1 MGRYVMTPGA
11 GLQTA
16 AVVVLV
22 ATAMNIFARGFG
34 ETFTVFLLPLQ
45 DEFGWSRATLTS
57 VYSLHM
63 FVIGISSPVC
73 GWIFDRFGP
82 RAAYGSGILTIGL
95 GCFFSSYATSVW
107 HLYLSIGLV
116 AGFGGAAVGI
126 VSAAALVRRWV
137 DRRLGTAMGIAY
149 AGLGIGIMILVPSA
163 QLLIENYGWRDAY
176 FYLGLF
182 ILSLFPVCMLLPWRR
197 FGAGSPDISAAAET
211 DRRSGAGGRRLRAAM
226 KELSFWGMFNVYF
239 FTSLCVYIT
248 NVQVVVFL
256 VEKGFEPL
264 TAATAFGIAGMLSI
278 VGVVSSGWMVDRI
291 GALGASLVTYTCTI
305 GGIGALILVNSFPV
319 IGVVCLYVL
328 ALGMF
333 QGSRGPIVSTTASK
347 VYGGTGY
354 GAIFGAINL
363 GMGIG
368 ASSGS
373 WLSGYLYDVS
383 GGYTSGFIVGIV
395 FGFIALGQFIFI
407 PALRYGG
414 RV

>member
-1 MGRYVMTPGA
+1 MTPA
-11 GLQTA
+11 FGLGSA
-16 AVVVLV
+16 AFVVAI

-63 FVIGISSPVC
+63 FMIGICSPLS
-73 GWIFDRFGP
+73 GWVFDRFGP
-82 RAAYGSGILTIGL
+82 RVAYGSGILAIAV
-95 GCFFSSYATSVW
+95 GCLASSMSQTVW
-107 HLYLSIGLV
+107 HFYLCIGLV
-116 AGFGGAAVGI
+116 AGYGGAAVGI

-137 DRRLGTAMGIAY
+137 DKRLGTAMGIAY
-149 AGLGIGIMILVPSA
+149 AGLGLGIMLLVPTS
-163 QLLIENYGWRDAY
+163 QLLIERYGWREAY
-176 FYLGLF
+176 QYLGFFMLA
-182 ILSLFPVCMLLPWRR
+182 LFPLIMLLPWGRYR
-197 FGAGSPDISAAAET
+197 QGSDEIPLTTFSESAPV
-211 DRRSGAGGRRLRAAM
+211 SGLTRLGRAM

-256 VEKGFEPL
+256 VEKGFAPL
-264 TAATAFGIAGMLSI
+264 TAATAFGVAGMLSI

-291 GALGASLVTYTCTI
+291 GALGASLVTYSFTI
-305 GGIGALILVNSFPV
+305 AGIGALIVANSYPV
-319 IGVVCLYVL
+319 FAVVCIYVL

-347 VYGGTGY
+347 VFGGPGY

-368 ASSGS
+368 ASIGS
-373 WLSGYLYDVS
+373 WLSGYLFDVTGGYVS
-383 GGYTSGFIVGIV
+383 GFVLGIL
-395 FGFIALGQFIFI
+395 FGVIALGQFIFV
-407 PALRYGG
+407 PALRTGIPPQ
-414 RV
+414 RRS

>member
-1 MGRYVMTPGA
+1 MIA
-11 GLQTA
+11 GIRIQT
-16 AVVVLV
+16 AVVVVMV

-63 FVIGISSPVC
+63 FVIGISSPIS
-73 GWIFDRFGP
+73 GWIFDRLGP
-82 RAAYGSGILTIGL
+82 RVAYGAGILTIGL
-95 GCFFSSYATSVW
+95 GCFLSGFATSVW
-107 HLYLSIGLV
+107 HLYLSIGLI

-126 VSAAALVRRWV
+126 VCAAALVRRWV
-137 DRRLGTAMGIAY
+137 DKRLGTAMGVAY
-149 AGLGIGIMILVPSA
+149 AGLGIGVMILVPGA
-163 QLLIENYGWRDAY
+163 QLLIENLGWRDAY
-176 FYLGLF
+176 FYLGVIIML
-182 ILSLFPVCMLLPWRR
+182 LFPLCMLLPWRR
-197 FGAGSPDISAAAET
+197 FGEGSPEISAATEV
-211 DRRSGAGGRRLRAAM
+211 DRSAGAGGRRLRAAI

-239 FTSLCVYIT
+239 FTSLCVYTT

-291 GALGASLVTYTCTI
+291 GTLGASLITYTCTI
-305 GGIGALILVNSFPV
+305 AGVGALILANSFPV

-347 VYGGTGY
+347 VYGGIGY

-368 ASSGS
+368 ASIGS
-373 WLSGYLYDVS
+373 WLSGYLYDVTQ
-383 GGYTSGFIVGIV
+383 GYLSGFTIAIV
-395 FGFIALGQFIFI
+395 FAFIALGQFVFI
-407 PALRYGG
+407 PALRHGG
-414 RV
+414 RR